1 MKEDITTDT
10 TEIQRI
16 MSNYC
21 EQFHAHKF
29 ENLGE
34 MDKFLETNNL
44 SRLNPE
50 EIENLKRS
58 VIIKRAQK

>member
-21 EQFHAHKF
+21 EQFHANKF

-44 SRLNPE
+44 SRLNHE